1 MPKIKVLDQG
11 CDWVHYNVARL
22 PKLAAKPFVFTKKD
36 LSYTK
41 RQGETPH
48 AIAANLHECA
58 SSWPSQN
65 YNPRALL
72 GAQFVTYEG
81 TVEIITKVKR
91 VRDFKDLSEG
101 FDDDVIVTDAG
112 TEFVL
117 GDMDRLQTTA
127 WRMFAPKDL
136 QVVLVDKQ
144 VDVENKARTHLIDR
158 IADLKY
164 GQPVK
169 HRNVLATRKRNLN

>member
-1 MPKIKVLDQG
+1 MPKVNILNQG
-11 CDWVHYNVARL
+11 DWLRYDVARL
-22 PKLAAKPFVFTKKD
+22 PQLAAKPLVFTKKD
-36 LSYTK
+36 LKYTK
-41 RQGETPH
+41 RQGDTPH
-48 AIAANLHECA
+48 QIAANLHECA

-65 YNPRALL
+65 YNPAALL

-91 VRDFKDLSEG
+91 VRDFKGTSEG
-101 FDDDVIVTDAG
+101 FDDDVIVTNAG

-117 GDMDRLQTTA
+117 GDMDRLQTSA

-144 VDVENKARTHLIDR
+144 VDVENKARKHLIDR
-158 IADLKY
+158 IADLQY

-169 HRNVLATRKRNLN
+169 HRNVLAKRKRNM